1 MGGSE
6 LVRGTVRC
14 QSGRYH
20 SLRLASGRDG
30 HLVVSRTQRR
40 VEVSQ
45 PGQDGVSGRVLCYPS
60 VSRLREAETGQP
72 KKLIA
77 SFWRSGKLILGE
89 AAPERE
95 PGR

>member
-1 MGGSE
+1 M
-6 LVRGTVRC
+6 RGTVRC

-20 SLRLASGRDG
+20 SLGLASGKDG

-60 VSRLREAETGQP
+60 VSRLREAETGEP
-72 KKLIA
+72 RKLIA
-77 SFWRSGKLILGE
+77 SFWYSTMRSGRLILGE
-89 AAPERE
+89 AAPEGE